1 MKQYLDLLKHVRHNG
16 ILKDQRAK
24 ASDGSPLKAL
34 SIFGAQFRHDL
45 NEGFPLLTTK
55 KLPWKAIVTE
65 LLWFLRGDTNIKYL
79 QENNCNI
86 WNEWA
91 EETGNLG
98 PVYGKQWR
106 AWKGIRGD
114 KIDQVANLVRDIK
127 EVRDNPTS
135 SVGRRLIISSWN
147 PGDMPDP
154 KVPTG
159 CHTLSQFNLTN
170 GKLSCHLYQRSGDL
184 FLGVPFNTASYSL
197 LTHMLAYVCN
207 IGVGDFIH
215 SFGDV
220 HIYENHLEQ
229 VDKQLTR
236 EPKKLP
242 TLKIGF
248 GPSIDHFKH
257 EYLHLENYDPY
268 PSLPGEVA
276 I

>member
-91 EETGNLG
+91 DETGNLG
-98 PVYGKQWR
+98 PIYGKQWR

-127 EVRDNPTS
+127 EVRDNPTA

-147 PGDMPDP
+147 PGDMSDP

-207 IGVGDFIH
+207 VGVGDFIH